1 MLLMGWCS
9 QLQPC
14 EMIGDGEGGK
24 GGGEKGYL
32 GVELD
37 GHVLPPLNPPCVSG
51 GVRVI
56 FEVQD
61 GVVPEEES
69 DSPPLDDE
77 GLILLMIDPAVSCLP
92 YHLLDGADD
101 PPLML

>member
-1 MLLMGWCS
+1 MVAW
-9 QLQPC
+9 
-14 EMIGDGEGGK
+14 EA
-24 GGGEKGYL
+24 
-32 GVELD
+32 ELD

-51 GVRVI
+51 GVRVVL
-56 FEVQD
+56 EVLY

-77 GLILLMIDPAVSCLP
+77 WLVLFMVDPDVPCLP

>member
-1 MLLMGWCS
+1 MGNAVGLRGRSMECRDDVMAW
-9 QLQPC
+9 
-14 EMIGDGEGGK
+14 GE
-24 GGGEKGYL
+24 
-32 GVELD
+32 ELD